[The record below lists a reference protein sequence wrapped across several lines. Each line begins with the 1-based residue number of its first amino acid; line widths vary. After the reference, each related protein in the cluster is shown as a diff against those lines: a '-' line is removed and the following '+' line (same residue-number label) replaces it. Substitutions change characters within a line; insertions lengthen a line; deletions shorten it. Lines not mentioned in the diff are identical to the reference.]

1 MRENEDL
8 SPRPRDINSKS
19 SLRTQRTYQHCIIMN
34 EELQTAVDS
43 ITKAFE
49 VDKAFLRKATSHF
62 LSSMDAGLA
71 YETPAREYM
80 PMIPTYVTS
89 IPSGKEKGLF
99 LAADLGGT
107 NFRVCSIN
115 LKGDHTFDLEQAKFP
130 IPLDLMLGSTSDTL
144 FAFLAGKIK
153 SFLDEKHGE
162 LETSGPVKLGFTF
175 LFPVEQ
181 SALDRGKLIRW
192 TKGFDLPDCV
202 GRDVVEFLQKHLDI
216 LKAPVSV
223 VALANDTVGTLLSRA
238 YSNDPQKSGAN
249 TVIGC
254 IFGTGTNG
262 AYYEK
267 VSNIP
272 KLASSALPKDT
283 QGMVVNTEWGSFDNL
298 LDILPRTKFDDI
310 VDSETSNKGYHLF
323 EKRISG
329 MFLGELLRVTLME
342 LFEKKLV
349 FQDLYKERGG
359 TLPHRLTEP
368 FLLSSEVLSYL
379 QIDDST
385 DLRMSSLI
393 LENHLRLPT
402 THGER
407 LAIQRLTQ
415 AISNRAACLSAI
427 PLAAIVMRVKDQY
440 ANEENDF
447 EVGCDGSVVE
457 FYPGFQERI
466 LSALEYIDPLKGT
479 NKKVHLRIAKDGSGV
494 GAALCASTV

>member
-1 MRENEDL
+1 
-8 SPRPRDINSKS
+8 
-19 SLRTQRTYQHCIIMN
+19 MN

-130 IPLDLMLGSTSDTL
+130 IPLDLMLGSTSDAL

-153 SFLDEKHGE
+153 SFLEEKHSE
-162 LETSGPVKLGFTF
+162 LKTSGPVKLGFTF

-238 YSNDPQKSGAN
+238 YSNDPKKSGAN

-272 KLASSALPKDT
+272 KLASSALPKDM
-283 QGMVVNTEWGSFDNL
+283 QGMVVNTEWGSFDNS
-298 LDILPRTKFDDI
+298 LDILPRTKFDEI

-329 MFLGELLRVTLME
+329 MFLGELLRVALME

-402 THGER
+402 TYGER
-407 LAIQRLTQ
+407 VAIQRLTQ

-440 ANEENDF
+440 ANDQNDF